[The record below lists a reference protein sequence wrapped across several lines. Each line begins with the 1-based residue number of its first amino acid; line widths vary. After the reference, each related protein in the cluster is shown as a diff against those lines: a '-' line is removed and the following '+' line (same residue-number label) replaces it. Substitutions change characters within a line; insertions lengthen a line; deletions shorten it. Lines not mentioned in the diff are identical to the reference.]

1 MDDQTKKPQCDM
13 HLVALANGLALT
25 LVERR
30 ENRQVVNRWDP
41 FCNLYDGVKKMDKY
55 VFDKKNKRFSDY
67 ESVVIKSGNTA
78 LCISLPNSTR
88 VAGAWLLIQD
98 TLRSKHSLEL
108 FAHINSKFREVFLCQ
123 NDWKQLAQFEAIM
136 RAGMSL
142 CFDTQSDR
150 VEVAGEMVLALI
162 MTMKAFE
169 FDKTYEVVDLVGDEE
184 WPANTPFRD
193 LPKIK
198 MTVDFELAVKEK
210 LPMMTDES
218 IVLISKYQQ
227 AFKEYFDQ
235 FSDMRLLALG
245 VNPLLATEGFK
256 DIKALLGKEGKDLI
270 RRAKK
275 LVEDLVNE
283 FTKDMKQSGA
293 AVDTDSSEGEI

>member
-1 MDDQTKKPQCDM
+1 
-13 HLVALANGLALT
+13 
-25 LVERR
+25 
-30 ENRQVVNRWDP
+30 
-41 FCNLYDGVKKMDKY
+41 
-55 VFDKKNKRFSDY
+55 
-67 ESVVIKSGNTA
+67 
-78 LCISLPNSTR
+78 
-88 VAGAWLLIQD
+88 
-98 TLRSKHSLEL
+98 
-108 FAHINSKFREVFLCQ
+108 
-123 NDWKQLAQFEAIM
+123 
-136 RAGMSL
+136 
-142 CFDTQSDR
+142 
-150 VEVAGEMVLALI
+150 
-162 MTMKAFE
+162 
-169 FDKTYEVVDLVGDEE
+169 
-184 WPANTPFRD
+184 
-193 LPKIK
+193 